1 MVVTFKQEYY
11 VLHSDT
17 MSTTISLRLD
27 EKTIKELE
35 EIAKITDRSKSYLV
49 REAIQ
54 QYLAEYTDYRIAL
67 DRLNNVRD
75 KVISSE
81 EMRELLASKD

>member
-1 MVVTFKQEYY
+1 MYY
-11 VLHSDT
+11 VLHRDT

-27 EKTIKELE
+27 KKTVGLLE

-54 QYLAEYTDYRIAL
+54 QYLAEYADYRIAV

-75 KVISSE
+75 KIISSE
-81 EMRELLASKD
+81 EMRELLASED

>member
-1 MVVTFKQEYY
+1 
-11 VLHSDT
+11 

-27 EKTIKELE
+27 EKTVKKLE

-54 QYLAEYTDYRIAL
+54 QYLAESADYRIAL

-81 EMRELLASKD
+81 EMRELLASED